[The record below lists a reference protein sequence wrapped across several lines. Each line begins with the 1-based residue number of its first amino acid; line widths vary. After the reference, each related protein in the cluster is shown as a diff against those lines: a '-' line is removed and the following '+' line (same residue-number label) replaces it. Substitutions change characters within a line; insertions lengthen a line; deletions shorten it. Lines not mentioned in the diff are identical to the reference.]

1 MSALLPF
8 DDAFARLLSHADTL
22 PGTETIDT
30 MNADGRVLAR
40 ALVSSLDVPPWDNA
54 QMDGYAVRAADLAAK
69 PDSVFPVSQRIP
81 AGHQGLSLIHI
92 SEPTRP
98 Y

>member
-54 QMDGYAVRAADLAAK
+54 QMDGYAVRAAALAAK
-69 PDSVFPVSQRIP
+69 PDSAPWRASSRARPGRP
-81 AGHQGLSLIHI
+81 ALT
-92 SEPTRP
+92 PW
-98 Y
+98 